1 MYPRLFQGVHDYT
14 DCQDIGCSQD
24 SLEAATD
31 TFAANPFSF
40 EQDFFCSV
48 FSISFLVFLH
58 QFIDVYSASLTY
70 GNGPGCFYTSYGRY
84 R

>member
-40 EQDFFCSV
+40 EQDFFP
-48 FSISFLVFLH
+48 FFLSLFWYF
-58 QFIDVYSASLTY
+58 FINLLM
-70 GNGPGCFYTSYGRY
+70 CIQHL
-84 R
+84 